1 MDSGIVNSIFR
12 TAGLHFT
19 TLRVERL
26 VW

>member
-19 TLRVERL
+19 ALWVERL